1 MNIIP
6 HTGIIKKT
14 WQRREKTIKRCRGFR
29 VTFFTLP
36 LPRRHSIPSRA
47 LDTKSGEKEQTVWL
61 MSWAYTSQIFI
72 CFRFVSSAFEL
83 IKIRNRA
90 TNFNKFNEC
99 RRLDYSRSHSTFH
112 SQEMSADLQTVL
124 QQIQFLNV
132 WVTSKFWKII
142 PQVAWCATGVSSL
155 ITRKQRNW

>member
-1 MNIIP
+1 MVFEITMFVVSLPRTCVYFINLFMFMNIIP

-29 VTFFTLP
+29 VTSFTLP

-99 RRLDYSRSHSTFH
+99 RRLDYSRHSILKKWALTFK
-112 SQEMSADLQTVL
+112 L
-124 QQIQFLNV
+124 FCN
-132 WVTSKFWKII
+132 KF
-142 PQVAWCATGVSSL
+142 
-155 ITRKQRNW
+155 NF